1 MKPISKQLG
10 QDALFKAIVH
20 DFAYPGTDLLGEK
33 KWQLSTYP
41 FAALFNKLHAEEA
54 LFDAIRKFKGVTYVL
69 DKTLSAI
76 NIRQFTPAGQLFY
89 DWIKFA
95 GTLLPSDKYELSP
108 ESMLLDGVAH
118 QLGLTP
124 ARFSQNPDPSANVI
138 GVAMP
143 VLQGELIDAFG
154 CRAFEMMQRASF
166 KELSKTSLKEIQSA
180 TSKTERYFGRL
191 ENNHSTIRIRRFEL
205 HYRPEVFA
213 NVDIRQN
220 AQHLDHTIAK
230 LLDQSASSDLIGYW
244 WKRRYLPEHGL
255 GIHLILLS
263 EERAGQAVDLISQ
276 QVSATWAE
284 FTKNQGTIA
293 ELTHYDD
300 EGNHRCWGA
309 KRVNIAHTGISPL
322 QSTLNSIRLMLESD
336 KYLRL
341 KPVANIAH
349 WGMGELP
356 APVIRTDAA
365 WQSATQTRS
374 LFDQAAEA
382 LPAHSTPASA
392 EAWTNATQPQ

>member
-1 MKPISKQLG
+1 MKPISKQIE
-10 QDALFKAIVH
+10 QDALLKAIIQN
-20 DFAYPGTDLLGEK
+20 FAYPGTDLLGEK
-33 KWQLSTYP
+33 TWQSSAYP
-41 FAALFNKLHAEEA
+41 FAALFNKLHADEA
-54 LFDAIRKFKGVTYVL
+54 LFDAIRNSKGVTYVL

-76 NIRQFTPAGQLFY
+76 SIRHRTPAGQLFY

-95 GTLLPSDKYELSP
+95 GTLLPPDKYELHA
-108 ESMLLDGVAH
+108 ESMMLDGVAH

-124 ARFSQNPDPSANVI
+124 GRFSPSPDPIANVI

-143 VLQGELIDAFG
+143 VLQGELIEAFG

-213 NVDIRQN
+213 SIDIRQN
-220 AQHLDHTIAK
+220 AQHLDYTIAK
-230 LLDQSASSDLIGYW
+230 LLDQSASSNLIGYW
-244 WKRRYLPEHGL
+244 WKRRYLTEHGL

-276 QVSATWAE
+276 QVSAAWAE
-284 FTKNQGTIA
+284 FTKDQGTVA

-300 EGNHRCWGA
+300 ELNHRCWGA
-309 KRVNIAHTGISPL
+309 KRINIAHSGISPL
-322 QSTLNSIRLMLESD
+322 QSTLNSVRLMLESD

-341 KPVANIAH
+341 KPVSNIAH

-365 WQSATQTRS
+365 WQPAMQARS
-374 LFDQAAEA
+374 LFNRAAEVPPA
-382 LPAHSTPASA
+382 LSTPA
-392 EAWTNATQPQ
+392 

>member
-1 MKPISKQLG
+1 MKPISKQIEQGIL
-10 QDALFKAIVH
+10 QKAIIH
-20 DFAYPGTDLLGEK
+20 NFAYPGTDLLGEK
-33 KWQLSTYP
+33 TWQFSTYP
-41 FAALFNKLHAEEA
+41 FAALFNKLHADEM
-54 LFDAIRKFKGVTYVL
+54 LFDAIRKSKGVTYVL

-76 NIRQFTPAGQLFY
+76 NVRQHTPAGQLFY

-95 GTLLPSDKYELSP
+95 GTLLPSDKYELSA
-108 ESMLLDGVAH
+108 ESMMLDGVAH
-118 QLGLTP
+118 QLGITP
-124 ARFSQNPDPSANVI
+124 GRFSPSPDPSANVI

-166 KELSKTSLKEIQSA
+166 KELSKTSQKEIQSA

-213 NVDIRQN
+213 RIDIRQN

-263 EERAGQAVDLISQ
+263 EERAGQAIDLISQ
-276 QVSATWAE
+276 QISRAWGE
-284 FTKNQGTIA
+284 FTKDQGTIA

-341 KPVANIAH
+341 KPVGNIAH

-365 WQSATQTRS
+365 WQPAMQAKS
-374 LFDQAAEA
+374 LFDQAAEVPPA
-382 LPAHSTPASA
+382 LSTP
-392 EAWTNATQPQ
+392 T

>member
-20 DFAYPGTDLLGEK
+20 DFAYPGTDLLGK
-33 KWQLSTYP
+33 NAWQGCNYLFP
-41 FAALFNKLHAEEA
+41 ALFNKLHADEV
-54 LFDAIRKFKGVTYVL
+54 LFDAIHKSKGVSYVL

-95 GTLLPSDKYELSP
+95 GTLLPSDKYELSA
-108 ESMLLDGVAH
+108 ESMMLDGVAH

-124 ARFSQNPDPSANVI
+124 ARFSPSPDPIANVI

-166 KELSKTSLKEIQSA
+166 KELSKSRQKEIQSA

-191 ENNHSTIRIRRFEL
+191 ENNHSTIKIRRFEL

-213 NVDIRQN
+213 SVTIQQN
-220 AQHLDHTIAK
+220 AQHLDYTIAK
-230 LLDQSASSDLIGYW
+230 LLDQSVSSGLIGYW
-244 WKRRYLPEHGL
+244 WKRRYLPKHGL

-263 EERAGQAVDLISQ
+263 QESAGQAVDLISQ
-276 QVSATWAE
+276 QVSAAWAE
-284 FTKNQGTIA
+284 FTKDQGTIA
-293 ELTHYDD
+293 ELSHKHN
-300 EGNHRCWGA
+300 ENNHRCWGA
-309 KRVNIAHTGISPL
+309 KQINSAHTGTSPL
-322 QSTLNSIRLMLESD
+322 QDTLNSVRLMLESD

-341 KPVANIAH
+341 KPFGNIMH

-356 APVIRTDAA
+356 APVIHTDAA
-365 WQSATQTRS
+365 WQPPLQARS
-374 LFDQAAEA
+374 LFDQVAKV
-382 LPAHSTPASA
+382 LPAHSTPASI
-392 EAWTNATQPQ
+392 EARTNATQLQ